1 MPLVEKES
9 FQLFC
14 SYLEQVSKTKGVEE
28 KLKIIEEY
36 WKQVCNVTCLY
47 DVPARMMEPFDS
59 FSILRLLLPELDN
72 ERRSFGMKE
81 KGLGELYISVFELE
95 RSSLDAQRLRR
106 WQDPTLQQQPGQI
119 PALPGNFFSVLE
131 AVLRYRCSNASLC
144 VTIAQVNEAV

>member
-36 WKQVCNVTCLY
+36 WLVYPHSKLFRVLRTTRKQVCNVTCLY

-81 KGLGELYISVFELE
+81 KGLGELYISVFEV
-95 RSSLDAQRLRR
+95 RL
-106 WQDPTLQQQPGQI
+106 
-119 PALPGNFFSVLE
+119 
-131 AVLRYRCSNASLC
+131 
-144 VTIAQVNEAV
+144 